1 MADKLDKWLS
11 DEQSKWA
18 FRSYQVAH
26 GEDGEKQSYYETRH
40 HLHGPVSSPPAGELV
55 IPAGGEQ
62 LLAVGL
68 GNELGGKDKVNSVP
82 VRGSD
87 LSASGRTQTLSLS
100 FSIQFPGKIMTT
112 FYVFPSSYLNEI

>member
-26 GEDGEKQSYYETRH
+26 GEDREKQSYYETRH

-55 IPAGGEQ
+55 VPAGGEQ

-68 GNELGGKDKVNSVP
+68 SNELVFRLPRSKGPANPSSP
-82 VRGSD
+82 S
-87 LSASGRTQTLSLS
+87 LSL
-100 FSIQFPGKIMTT
+100 P
-112 FYVFPSSYLNEI
+112 EIGRAHF

>member
-40 HLHGPVSSPPAGELV
+40 HLHCPVSSPPAWELIV
-55 IPAGGEQ
+55 PAGCKQ

-68 GNELGGKDKVNSVP
+68 GNKLGGKD
-82 VRGSD
+82 
-87 LSASGRTQTLSLS
+87 
-100 FSIQFPGKIMTT
+100 
-112 FYVFPSSYLNEI
+112 NEN